1 MNEYYIKRL
10 LLNNNEYCIKRSLYN
25 NNKYY
30 IKSLLNNNNEINLN
44 YTSTNKIE
52 STIFYNLPEF
62 KTLLNIFPKEIAKII
77 FNYLIEKKYTA
88 ILSEVYEIPIICT
101 TRKISFNNDRCYI
114 IYDIYYDH
122 GFEIYDEMDK
132 FFTDDVY
139 DEIFEEIVKTINDKK
154 FYQIYNGIFN
164 IYKNITIHIPK
175 KQNDLSSDQENKINK
190 FFYSNLLTS
199 SLLTI
204 PIILYFL
211 LKK

>member
-122 GFEIYDEMDK
+122 GF
-132 FFTDDVY
+132 
-139 DEIFEEIVKTINDKK
+139 
-154 FYQIYNGIFN
+154 